1 MDDIEVIALGR
12 MQPEQAEA
20 AVDGDEV
27 CLPSLHVEFKSNRHD
42 LNPRLRPVLGFP
54 APAREEYLSK

>member
-1 MDDIEVIALGR
+1 